1 MANRTN
7 QTTVLPSTV
16 DTTPSN
22 ESPTTIFWTT
32 TLHLLTSSAPNV
44 TNSSA
49 SNVIPNI
56 TVLKRQFCTEPAYL
70 EFPPDAFNNEQR
82 QHGGLVLHLIMVIYM
97 FIALAIVCDE
107 YFVTSLDKIS
117 AKLGLSEDVAGATF
131 MAAGSSAPEL
141 CTAII
146 GVFITKGDVGV
157 GTIVGSAVFNILVVI
172 GLCGILAG
180 EVVALTWWSFTRDA
194 VYYSFSVVV
203 LVLVVQD
210 GKVTWYESLLM
221 LIFYG
226 GYILVMKF
234 DVPIHAWVSEK
245 VDKIISSNIF
255 PVNGVKTFSKDYEVF
270 EDDDD
275 VFITVDHKSAKNS
288 EPDLP
293 ADEYAKST
301 KIKPKFCDF
310 IFRLMMMKRFRP
322 KTRFR
327 AAAFLIISYRRRMLT
342 DTHLQKRQQFRKMAQ
357 KSSVLSY
364 TRSIRGWFNL
374 TMEGENLDGWKT
386 PPKMEEGI
394 LKLARWGAIY
404 PLRFMLYYTVPDCRK
419 ERWENWFMATFVCS
433 VLWIVIYSYVMVWM
447 VTLIGYTLS
456 IPDSVMGITF
466 LAAGTSIPDAMAS
479 VFVAKQGMGDM
490 AVSNSLGSNV
500 FDILLGLSLPWFLKT
515 GVAYAGTTVHINS
528 NGMVFSI
535 LLLFLTVIIL
545 VAALKYTRWRLTRRL
560 GFFCLLVYAVYILI
574 SVMIEC
580 NVFGFV
586 NPPMCK

>member
-1 MANRTN
+1 MADRTN
-7 QTTVLPSTV
+7 QTTSSSLSV
-16 DTTPSN
+16 DTSPSN
-22 ESPTTIFWTT
+22 ESLTSVMWTT
-32 TLHLLTSSAPNV
+32 TLHLLTSSASNF

-49 SNVIPNI
+49 RDVIPNI
-56 TVLKRQFCTEPAYL
+56 TILTRPFCTEPAYL
-70 EFPPDAFNNEQR
+70 EFPPDAFTNEQR
-82 QHGGLVLHLIMVIYM
+82 AHGGFILHFIMVIYM
-97 FIALAIVCDE
+97 FIALAIVCDD

-157 GTIVGSAVFNILVVI
+157 GTIVGSAVFNILCVI

-180 EVVALTWWSFTRDA
+180 EVVTLSWWSFTRDA
-194 VYYSFSVVV
+194 VYYSFSVLV
-203 LVLVVQD
+203 LILVVQD

-226 GYILVMKF
+226 GYILVMRF
-234 DVPIHAWVSEK
+234 DVPIQSWVCK
-245 VDKIISSNIF
+245 KIDRILTSNIL

-275 VFITVDHKSAKNS
+275 VFISMDHKPPKIS
-288 EPDLP
+288 EPDMP
-293 ADEYAKST
+293 ADEYARST

-327 AAAFLIISYRRRMLT
+327 SAAFLIISYRRGMLM

-364 TRSIRGWFNL
+364 TRSIRGWFNM

-386 PPKMEEGI
+386 VPKIDEGV
-394 LKLARWGAIY
+394 LKLIGWGSLY
-404 PLRFMLYYTVPDCRK
+404 PIRFILYYTVPDCRK

-433 VLWIVIYSYVMVWM
+433 VLWIVIFSYIMVWM
-447 VTLIGYTLS
+447 VTLIGYTLD

-479 VFVAKQGMGDM
+479 VFVARQGMGDM

-515 GVAYAGTTVHINS
+515 GIAYAGTTVHINS

-535 LLLFLTVIIL
+535 LLLFLTVVIL
-545 VAALKYTRWRLTRRL
+545 VVALKYTRWRLNRRVGAL
-560 GFFCLLVYAVYILI
+560 CLLVYAVYILF

-586 NPPMCK
+586 NPPMCD